1 MAANSFGDILEPA
14 SHEPSVLV
22 EAEAEAGT
30 QIAAI
35 EDTPSSAEELAVQF
49 QHLDERVLP
58 RASGQQQQISRAE
71 KTGVV
76 ESAAAEPVA
85 VAEAVAVASTV
96 ARVTLA
102 LDGVALHQ
110 PGTKVDSAT
119 CLVK

>member
-35 EDTPSSAEELAVQF
+35 EDTPSSAEELAVLF

-71 KTGVV
+71 KTEVV
-76 ESAAAEPVA
+76 ESAAAEA
-85 VAEAVAVASTV
+85 VAVAVASTV